1 MWRRWVVAVVFALAA
16 VCSVGAGYAWFASAV
31 TAELSALRSRI
42 EAVDSFGRRV
52 ATMTPAERRQFDKL
66 MSRER

>member
-1 MWRRWVVAVVFALAA
+1 MILYTYCSPERIDIPALQ
-16 VCSVGAGYAWFASAV
+16 
-31 TAELSALRSRI
+31 SRI